1 MTTIT
6 FTDEQYTLL
15 VTAMYQS
22 RAEWCNKAVVAQ
34 DNGDKDEEL
43 TMRMIYNN
51 VCELHEVINNAKAK

>member
-6 FTDEQYTLL
+6 FTDEQYSLL

-22 RAEWCNKAVVAQ
+22 RAEWCNKAVIAQ
-34 DNGDKDEEL
+34 DNGDEDEEL

-51 VCELHEVINNAKAK
+51 VCELHEVINNAKK